1 MDLNIKFISK
11 FNDGVNDR
19 GCLHYAIL
27 NALYGFKQKRAHKVR
42 EMQFFLQNIQKVIFK
57 ILKMCKN
64 NTKFTKAECRMNSKI
79 RNKDKNTTLV
89 ILFCHYC
96 WSLFNRD

>member
-11 FNDGVNDR
+11 FNDGVTDR

-42 EMQFFLQNIQKVIFK
+42 EIFP
-57 ILKMCKN
+57 
-64 NTKFTKAECRMNSKI
+64 SKYSKGDFQDFE
-79 RNKDKNTTLV
+79 NV
-89 ILFCHYC
+89 
-96 WSLFNRD
+96 